1 MNDPKIFDS
10 NSEKLNLGN
19 GPKIYGNFGVGYT
32 LVYSKEDDYLTI
44 ACLQRFVDYPEIK
57 FYKEYNEKIEFNSE
71 KEAIDYLNLNF
82 EKEDIDPKFYKVRKK
97 I

>member
-1 MNDPKIFDS
+1 M
-10 NSEKLNLGN
+10 N

-32 LVYSKEDDYLTI
+32 LVYSEKSDYLTI
-44 ACLQRFVDYPEIK
+44 VCLQRCVDYPEIK
-57 FYKEYNEKIEFNSE
+57 FYKENNEKIEFNYE